1 MICYVIIQYEDAL
14 KTLNKRGGRMFY
26 FLTWVPV
33 FMILIHYGSAIVNV
47 LNNIQ
52 KLLEDKK
59 DEE

>member
-1 MICYVIIQYEDAL
+1 
-14 KTLNKRGGRMFY
+14 MFY

-52 KLLEDKK
+52 RLLEDKK